1 MGEASATS
9 LKPIRSV
16 LLRVSPMVAEVMDT
30 GNAAFQVTITL
41 QEIFHVGKGIVCR
54 LTSRSLRSTPKSQNK
69 GLTITEDEIRFSLG
83 GCF

>member
-9 LKPIRSV
+9 LKPARSV

-41 QEIFHVGKGIVCR
+41 QEIFHVGKGDCLPSDVAF
-54 LTSRSLRSTPKSQNK
+54 S
-69 GLTITEDEIRFSLG
+69 EIYA
-83 GCF
+83 